1 MATKKKSAPRPKSTK
16 ATGRKRNYKREYARD
31 HASPSQIANRAKRN
45 KARAD
50 AVKAGRVKKGDG
62 KVVDHKTPL
71 RKGGSNKPSNT
82 RVTTR
87 KKNAGW
93 RKGKSGYD

>member
-1 MATKKKSAPRPKSTK
+1 MGLGWFFLGFLSRKKEKGEK
-16 ATGRKRNYKREYARD
+16 AVPD
-31 HASPSQIANRAKRN
+31 P
-45 KARAD
+45 RAD